1 MINKEL
7 LKTLSEDIGVALDDR
22 ALDRFDTYAELLV
35 ETNKVMNL
43 TGITEPDGIVI
54 KHFVDSLELLK
65 YADIA
70 DGAGVIDVGT
80 GAGFPGVP
88 LLIARNDIRLTLLDS
103 LQKRLG
109 FLETVLDETELSASA
124 VHMRAEDGG
133 QDKSLRE
140 TFDIATA
147 RAVAPLN
154 VLCEYLLPFVK
165 VGGAMYALKG
175 QGEDIEAAKSAIET
189 LGGSLEEEYRF
200 ELPNGDA
207 RSIVYVKKIS
217 QTPTQYPRK
226 AKKITA
232 KPL

>member
-7 LKTLSEDIGVALDDR
+7 LKTLSDDIGVSLDSEAL
-22 ALDRFDTYAELLV
+22 LRFDTYAEVLV

-43 TGITEPDGIVI
+43 TGITKPDEIVL

-65 YADIA
+65 YAEISV
-70 DGAGVIDVGT
+70 GASVIDVGT

-88 LLIARNDIRLTLLDS
+88 LLIARGDIQLTLLDS
-103 LQKRLG
+103 LQKRLN
-109 FLETVLDETELSASA
+109 FLQKFLDVCELSANC

-133 QDKSLRE
+133 KDLSLRE

-154 VLCEYLLPFVK
+154 ILAEYTLPFVK
-165 VGGAMYALKG
+165 VGGALYALKG
-175 QGEDIEAAKSAIET
+175 TGEDIELSEAAIRE
-189 LGGSLEEEYRF
+189 LGGELAAEYQY
-200 ELPNGDA
+200 ELPNGDK
-207 RSIVYVKKIS
+207 RMIVYVKKIS
-217 QTPTQYPRK
+217 QTPTRYPRK

-232 KPL
+232 NPL

>member
-7 LKTLSEDIGVALDDR
+7 LNTLSDDIGVSLDSEAL
-22 ALDRFDTYAELLV
+22 LRFDTYAEELV

-43 TGITEPDGIVI
+43 TGITKTDEIVV

-65 YADIA
+65 YAEISV
-70 DGAGVIDVGT
+70 GASVIDVGT

-88 LLIARNDIRLTLLDS
+88 LLIARGDIQLTLLDS
-103 LQKRLG
+103 LQKRLN
-109 FLETVLDETELSASA
+109 FLQKVLDVCELSANC

-133 QDKSLRE
+133 KDLSLRE

-154 VLCEYLLPFVK
+154 ILAEYTLPFVK
-165 VGGAMYALKG
+165 VGGALYALKG
-175 QGEDIEAAKSAIET
+175 TGEDIELSEAAIRE
-189 LGGSLEEEYRF
+189 LGGELAAEYQY
-200 ELPNGDA
+200 ELPNGDK
-207 RSIVYVKKIS
+207 RMIVYVKKIS
-217 QTPTQYPRK
+217 QTPTKYPRK

-232 KPL
+232 NPL

>member
-7 LKTLSEDIGVALDDR
+7 LIKLSSDIGVTLDDN
-22 ALDRFDTYAELLV
+22 AAECFDKYAGLLV

-43 TGITEPDGIVI
+43 TGITEPDEIVV
-54 KHFVDSLELLK
+54 KHFVDSLELLR
-65 YADIA
+65 YADITN
-70 DGAGVIDVGT
+70 GAAIIDVGT

-88 LLIARNDIRLTLLDS
+88 LLIARTDIKLTLLDS
-103 LQKRLG
+103 LQKRLK
-109 FLETVLDETELSASA
+109 FLETVLSGCELKAET

-154 VLCEYLLPFVK
+154 VLCEYLLPYVK

-175 QGEDIEAAKSAIET
+175 QGEEVAAAENSISA
-189 LGGSLEEEYRF
+189 LGGKLEAEYKY
-200 ELPNGDA
+200 ELPNGDK